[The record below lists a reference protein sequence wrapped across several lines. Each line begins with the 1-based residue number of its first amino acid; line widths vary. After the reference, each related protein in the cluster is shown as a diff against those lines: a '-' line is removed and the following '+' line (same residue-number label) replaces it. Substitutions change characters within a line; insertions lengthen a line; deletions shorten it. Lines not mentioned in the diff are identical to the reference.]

1 MNKTITVDIYS
12 DNICPWCYIGYVK
25 FYQAINHFKDYDFNV
40 IWRPFQLNPD
50 MSVQGI
56 KRDFYLKSKFGTI
69 KNADSIYKRIENEGR
84 LINIY
89 FQFNKIKIIPNSFL
103 SHKLLAYAFKKKKQP
118 QVLELL
124 FYQYFIEGS
133 DLSNLDALIQISKQT
148 NIHDEKIKNYLI
160 SNQDNENL
168 IREQEQAK
176 NMGIKGVPCF
186 IFNKEFVV
194 SGAQT
199 KETFI
204 KIIHSLSPYE

>member
-1 MNKTITVDIYS
+1 
-12 DNICPWCYIGYVK
+12 
-25 FYQAINHFKDYDFNV
+25 
-40 IWRPFQLNPD
+40 

-56 KRDFYLKSKFGTI
+56 KRDLYLKSKFGTI

-204 KIIHSLSPYE
+204 KIIHSLSTYE

>member
-1 MNKTITVDIYS
+1 
-12 DNICPWCYIGYVK
+12 
-25 FYQAINHFKDYDFNV
+25 
-40 IWRPFQLNPD
+40 

-56 KRDFYLKSKFGTI
+56 KRDLYLKSKFGTI
-69 KNADSIYKRIENEGR
+69 KNAYSIYKRIENEGR

-103 SHKLLAYAFKKKKQP
+103 SHKLLAYAFKKSKQP

-160 SNQDNENL
+160 SNQDNESL

-194 SGAQT
+194 SGVQT
-199 KETFI
+199 RESFI
-204 KIIHSLSPYE
+204 KIIHSLSAYE

>member
-1 MNKTITVDIYS
+1 
-12 DNICPWCYIGYVK
+12 
-25 FYQAINHFKDYDFNV
+25 
-40 IWRPFQLNPD
+40 

-56 KRDFYLKSKFGTI
+56 KRDLYLKSKFGTI
-69 KNADSIYKRIENEGR
+69 KNADAIYKRIENEGR

-103 SHKLLAYAFKKKKQP
+103 SHKLLAYAFKKSKQP